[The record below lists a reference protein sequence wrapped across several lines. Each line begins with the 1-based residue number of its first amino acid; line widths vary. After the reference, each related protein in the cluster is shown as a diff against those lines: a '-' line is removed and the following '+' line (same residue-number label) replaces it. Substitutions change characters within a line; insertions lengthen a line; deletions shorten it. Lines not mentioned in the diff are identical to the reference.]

1 MGAHSARYNLRTN
14 TMRFNTKII
23 HTGDRYGRD
32 DCLTNQGAPLIEF
45 YDPRYQH
52 TPVGQFVSRYNVN
65 TILDHTGGLCMDGS
79 VPDWYVNANDMAE
92 IRAWLRRLAVT
103 A

>member
-1 MGAHSARYNLRTN
+1 
-14 TMRFNTKII
+14 MRFNTKII

-32 DCLTNQGAPLIEF
+32 DCLTNHDEPMIEF

-52 TPVGQFVSRYNVN
+52 TPHGQFISRYNVS
-65 TILDHTGGLCMDGS
+65 TIMDHTGGLWLYGGVDEWTVSG
-79 VPDWYVNANDMAE
+79 ADMAE
-92 IRAWLRRLAVT
+92 IRAWLSKMEIT

>member
-1 MGAHSARYNLRTN
+1 
-14 TMRFNTKII
+14 MRFNTKII
-23 HTGDRYGRD
+23 PTGGAYGRD

-52 TPVGQFVSRYNVN
+52 MPIGQFVSRYYVS
-65 TILDHTGGLCMDGS
+65 TILERDTGGLCLDGG

-92 IRAWLRRLAVT
+92 IRAWLRRMDIA

>member
-1 MGAHSARYNLRTN
+1 
-14 TMRFNTKII
+14 MRFNTKII
-23 HTGDRYGRD
+23 PTGGAYGRD
-32 DCLTNQGAPLIEF
+32 DCLTNHDEPMIEF

-52 TPVGQFVSRYNVN
+52 TPHGQFISRYSVS
-65 TILDHTGGLCMDGS
+65 TIMDHTGGLWLYGG
-79 VPDWYVNANDMAE
+79 VNEWTVSGADMAE

>member
-1 MGAHSARYNLRTN
+1 
-14 TMRFNTKII
+14 MRFNTKII
-23 HTGDRYGRD
+23 PTGGAYGRD

-65 TILDHTGGLCMDGS
+65 TIIDHTGGLWLYGGVDEWTVS
-79 VPDWYVNANDMAE
+79 AADMYE
-92 IRAWLRRLAVT
+92 IKVWLSKMEIT

>member
-1 MGAHSARYNLRTN
+1 
-14 TMRFNTKII
+14 MRFNTKII
-23 HTGDRYGRD
+23 NTGDRYGRD
-32 DCLTNQGAPLIEF
+32 DCLINHDAPMIEF

-52 TPVGQFVSRYNVN
+52 TSHGQFVSRYYVS
-65 TILDHTGGLCMDGS
+65 TILERDTGGLCLDGG
-79 VPDWYVNANDMAE
+79 VPDWCVSANDMVE

>member
-1 MGAHSARYNLRTN
+1 
-14 TMRFNTKII
+14 MRFNTKII
-23 HTGDRYGRD
+23 PTGGAYGRD

-52 TPVGQFVSRYNVN
+52 TPIGQFVSRYYVS
-65 TILDHTGGLCMDGS
+65 TILERDTGGLCLDGG

-92 IRAWLRRLAVT
+92 IRAWLRRMEIA

>member
-1 MGAHSARYNLRTN
+1 
-14 TMRFNTKII
+14 MRFNTKII
-23 HTGDRYGRD
+23 PTGGAYGRN
-32 DCLTNQGAPLIEF
+32 DCLTNDGSPMIEF

-52 TPVGQFVSRYNVN
+52 TPLGQFVSRYSVN
-65 TILDHTGGLCMDGS
+65 TIIDHTGGLCLVGG

-92 IRAWLRRLAVT
+92 IRAWLRRMEVA